1 MQPIAGVNAM
11 ASLIKRG
18 GTYYVAWRERDGRQR
33 RKSLETSSQIEAR
46 KRLQVW
52 TQKLGQEI
60 WQTEKKNPTVEE
72 FARAYGRW
80 AEHHH
85 KRKTRETELQRW
97 QVFIDW
103 HKPKR
108 LGDVT
113 RQDIQRFKLHLL
125 ESGMSKV
132 TVNNYLRDIQALFG
146 HAIKTFEL
154 YSGGNPVKGV
164 ERLKEEESPPPY
176 LTLEQ
181 IDKLVEAAR
190 AHSREMHWFCMLGIY
205 AGLRYAEIG
214 NCRWEWLDWER
225 KLLHIPSDETFS
237 LKSHRGRS
245 IPLNNKLIKVL
256 KTGAQ
261 EAGYLFE
268 SGKPTEGKS
277 HYRYDPRKAFNA
289 VRDAAGLDWVTP
301 HTLRHTFG
309 TQLGRANVSPL
320 LIKEWMGHQDIK
332 VTMRYAHVQGYS
344 PDINRF

>member
-1 MQPIAGVNAM
+1 MQRIAGVNAM

-18 GTYYVAWRERDGRQR
+18 ETYYVTWREADGSQR
-33 RKSLETSSQIEAR
+33 RKSLKTASQTEAR
-46 KRLQVW
+46 KRLEAWIRKQ
-52 TQKLGQEI
+52 GQEN
-60 WQTEKKNPTVEE
+60 WRTAKKNPTVEE
-72 FARAYGRW
+72 FAATYHRW

-85 KRKTRETELQRW
+85 KRKTRETEFQRW
-97 QVFIDW
+97 QAFIDW
-103 HKPKR
+103 RRPKR

-125 ESGMSKV
+125 ESGMAKA
-132 TVNNYLRDIQALFG
+132 TVNNYLRDIQAFFG

-154 YSGGNPVKGV
+154 YTGENPVKGV
-164 ERLKEEESPPPY
+164 ERLKEEESPPAY
-176 LTLEQ
+176 LSLEQ
-181 IDKLVEAAR
+181 IDKLLEAAQS
-190 AHSREMHWFCMLGIY
+190 HSKEMLWFCMLGIY

-214 NCRWEWLDWER
+214 NCRWEWFDWER
-225 KLLHIPSDETFS
+225 KLLHVPSDETFS

-245 IPLNNKLIKVL
+245 IPLNEKLITVL
-256 KTGAQ
+256 KA
-261 EAGYLFE
+261 EAAKAGYIFE
-268 SGKPTEGKS
+268 SGKLNGGKS
-277 HYRYDPRKAFNA
+277 HYRYSPRKAFNT
-289 VRDAAGLDWVTP
+289 VRKNAGLEWATP